1 MRRLKNYRQAKIK
14 AIVEAQSIET
24 QEELAAVLREQKI
37 DVTQATVSR
46 DIKELHLVKVPCGRG
61 KYRYA
66 FPKDLQRAHSEVKM
80 QKIFQDVVTHI
91 ESSGNLIVVKTNP
104 GAGGTVAFALDNAH
118 WQDIIGTVAG
128 DDTVLVVVRQDASA
142 KNVTEHMKNMMMN
155 D

>member
-1 MRRLKNYRQAKIK
+1 MKNYRQAKIR

-24 QEELAAVLREQKI
+24 QEELAAILREQKI

-91 ESSGNLIVVKTNP
+91 ETSGNLIVIKTHP
-104 GAGGTVAFALDNAH
+104 GAGGTVAFSLDNAN
-118 WQDIIGTVAG
+118 WQEIIGTVAG
-128 DDTVLVVVRQDASA
+128 DDTILVVVREGMSA
-142 KNVTEHMKNMMMN
+142 KDLAEHMRNMITSEGTR
-155 D
+155 

>member
-1 MRRLKNYRQAKIK
+1 MKNYRQAKIK

-46 DIKELHLVKVPCGRG
+46 DIKELHLVKVPYGRG

-80 QKIFQDVVTHI
+80 QKIFQDVVTQI
-91 ESSGNLIVVKTNP
+91 EYSGNLIVIKTHP
-104 GAGGTVAFALDNAH
+104 GAGGTVAFSLDNAN
-118 WQDIIGTVAG
+118 WQELIGTVAG

-142 KNVTEHMKNMMMN
+142 GTVAEHMKNMITS